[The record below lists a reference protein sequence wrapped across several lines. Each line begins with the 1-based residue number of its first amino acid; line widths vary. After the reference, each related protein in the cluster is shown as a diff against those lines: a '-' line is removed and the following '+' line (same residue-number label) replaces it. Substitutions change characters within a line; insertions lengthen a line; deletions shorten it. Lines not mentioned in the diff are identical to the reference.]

1 MLKRASMVA
10 GCALALAALSASA
23 SEEPLWEAGLG
34 VGALAFPDYRGAD
47 EGSVYPVPM
56 PYFVYRGE
64 FLKADD
70 NGLRGR
76 LFNRDYAELSFSF
89 NGTVPVD
96 SEDNAARLGMPD
108 LEPTIE
114 LGPSLDL
121 HLWKS
126 ADRTVKLDLVLPLRA
141 PFTLESSPQS
151 IGWVFSPRINLD
163 VEDIGGAGGWKFG
176 VGAGPAFADSKY
188 HAYFYDVAPAYETPE
203 RPGYRSSSGYSGA
216 YMITSMS
223 KRYPRYWVGAFLRY
237 DMLSGAEFE
246 DSPLVRRSTSLFG
259 GVGIAWIIGRSKRM
273 VNVEE

>member
-1 MLKRASMVA
+1 MKRRSGILA
-10 GCALALAALSASA
+10 GCVLSAAALAADAK
-23 SEEPLWEAGLG
+23 EEPLWEAGLG

-47 EGSVYPVPM
+47 EGSMYPVPM

-70 NGLRGR
+70 NGVRGR

-96 SEDNAARLGMPD
+96 SEDNDARRGMPD
-108 LEPTIE
+108 LKPTIE

-121 HLWKS
+121 HLWQS
-126 ADRTVKLDLVLPLRA
+126 ADHTVKLDLIAPLRA
-141 PFTLESSPQS
+141 PITLESSPQS
-151 IGWVFSPRINLD
+151 IGWIFSPRIHLD

-188 HAYFYDVAPAYETPE
+188 HAYFYDVAPPDATPE
-203 RPGYRSSSGYSGA
+203 RPGYRSRGGYSGA
-216 YMITSMS
+216 YLLTSLS
-223 KRYPRYWVGAFLRY
+223 KRYPRYWIGAFLRY

-246 DSPLVRRSTSLFG
+246 DSPLVKRSTSVFG
-259 GVGIAWIIGRSKRM
+259 GVGVAWILGKSKRM
-273 VNVEE
+273 VDVKE